1 MESLHE
7 SEVLWERKVVRTW
20 KIKNIYQQKIVGLLG
35 STAICLQL
43 GITSDTDHH
52 TCDISPQLQPAVL
65 WQV

>member
-1 MESLHE
+1 M
-7 SEVLWERKVVRTW
+7 VRTW

-43 GITSDTDHH
+43 GITSETDHH
-52 TCDISPQLQPAVL
+52 ACDISPQLQPAVL